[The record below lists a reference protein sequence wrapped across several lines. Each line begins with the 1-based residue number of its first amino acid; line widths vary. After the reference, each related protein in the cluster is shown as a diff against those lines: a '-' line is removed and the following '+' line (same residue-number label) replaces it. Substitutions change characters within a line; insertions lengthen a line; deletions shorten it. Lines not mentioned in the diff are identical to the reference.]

1 MVMAEIR
8 PAALIPTLNN
18 CNTRREVV
26 EGTLRA
32 IPDVLVVDDGSSDST
47 AEILAAMGN
56 RIRVLRH
63 PTNLG
68 KGRALRD
75 GFEHLLAAGFTHAIS
90 LDSDGQ
96 HFPED
101 ISVFLAAVQRAP
113 GSLAIGQRDLNGA
126 GAPRKSRFGLWFSN
140 TALRCLGGARLGDSQ
155 CGFRSYPLAQVRELG
170 LRGDRY
176 DMELEVLIKA
186 ARAGIPLEP
195 VPVQVTYSPPG
206 GRITHFRPVR
216 DFLQI
221 GFAVLRI
228 LIGRAR

>member
-1 MVMAEIR
+1 MAEIR
-8 PAALIPTLNN
+8 AAALIPTLNN
-18 CNTRREVV
+18 STTLWEVV

-32 IPDVLVVDDGSSDST
+32 IPDVLVIDDGSSDST
-47 AEILAAMGN
+47 AEILAALGD
-56 RIRVLRH
+56 RVRVLRH

-75 GFEHLLAAGFTHAIS
+75 GFAQLLADGFTHAIS

-101 ISVFLAAVQRAP
+101 IPVFLEAIRRAP
-113 GSLAIGQRDLNGA
+113 RALAIGQRDLNGA
-126 GAPRKSRFGLWFSN
+126 GAPKKSRFGLWFSN
-140 TALRCLGGARLGDSQ
+140 AALRRLGGARLADSQ
-155 CGFRSYPLAQVRELG
+155 CGFRSYPLAPITDLG

-176 DMELEVLIKA
+176 DLELEVLIKA

-195 VPVQVTYSPPG
+195 VPVRVTYTPPG
-206 GRITHFRPVR
+206 GRVSHFRPVR

-228 LIGRAR
+228 LSGREK